1 MDFVLRGGGRTIMHR
16 EYFHLAKGR
25 DLGFNTV
32 LAFFSKLSSGAGEQ
46 LITRQ
51 TLRLGSLLPLPEFL
65 SFYYA
70 HMGHY
75 LSQWAVSWGLPVLTL
90 VWLLILLNG
99 CEDANDLSVK
109 CSATGQSAASVM
121 AEAWQY
127 IYSGNLLI
135 VFLLAQMAPIFFEV
149 WMQAGLV
156 TSIIRLVKQLL
167 TLSPIMFIFQAKVIG
182 FYTMNELKYGG
193 ATYARVSECPVSCTL
208 EAFAMAAIGPAPR
221 WRRPLLRAAL
231 CAVALGAGSV
241 GFISV
246 SSGRAAPSTD
256 LPKSHQA
263 PGFLS
268 RSSGTSRHCE
278 VRPAGDLDSPSL
290 ISASAASAETR
301 NEILQGMDSLFLRFL
316 LCVTLSGPVLV
327 GYTQTL
333 NDWYDKDLDAI
344 NEPYR
349 PIPSGR
355 ITEEEVWQQIYV
367 LGGLGLGM
375 AADVWQG
382 HWPPTVFAVAVVG
395 VFMAYIY
402 SAPPLKL
409 KQNWISGC
417 YALGSSYIAL
427 PWLAGQ
433 CTFGQATPEI
443 IALTLWYSIA
453 AVGIAIVNDFKS
465 VEGDTKLGLSSA
477 PVVFGVDT
485 AKYMAPIIKDSVQ
498 LTIVGYLLYIGDWTR
513 MYSSPVEPAL
523 DPICRRLLPPSPAV
537 RYQGETNYALGLLAL
552 ILPQVYFAKTLFLE
566 DPIKNDVK
574 YQGSSLPFFSIGTIV
589 AASAIGNNPSAVRPG
604 AKLSNKKFGA
614 FPESLGKLNVLT
626 KVATGRGLPTERR
639 PFVGVV
645 TDSGRLQPGG
655 LYLDYA
661 RITYYDGAAL
671 LLLMVLVVVA
681 GGMDNTGPQLYGIM
695 VSLCLVTV
703 SWLLAPFIFNPYQF
717 RPSCWANDMKAWLQF
732 FLEDGG
738 SHWKKWFT
746 QTQLKPRR
754 GFRATILDTW
764 KHATDLAFFIEL
776 WWVVACF
783 SSLNART
790 AVVCQVSAMW
800 RMYY

>member
-1 MDFVLRGGGRTIMHR
+1 MHYGHPDIMNKAEYMMQQGGVSKATKTLNLSEVVLLILGEVMKQGVARAMLRVHTHELVSVGSTSEDIFAGMDFVLRGGG
-16 EYFHLAKGR
+16 FK
-25 DLGFNTV
+25 V
-32 LAFFSKLSSGAGEQ
+32 SV
-46 LITRQ
+46 
-51 TLRLGSLLPLPEFL
+51 PEMVPPWR
-65 SFYYA
+65 FYYA

-99 CEDANDLSVK
+99 CEDSNDLSIK
-109 CSATGQSAASVM
+109 CSAAGQSAASVM

-193 ATYARVSECPVSCTL
+193 ATYAPHSDL
-208 EAFAMAAIGPAPR
+208 EAYAMAAIGPAPH

-231 CAVALGAGSV
+231 CAVALGAGSA

-246 SSGRAAPSTD
+246 STGRAAPSTD
-256 LPKSHQA
+256 LPKSHQ
-263 PGFLS
+263 
-268 RSSGTSRHCE
+268 
-278 VRPAGDLDSPSL
+278 VRPATGDLDSSSGSSL
-290 ISASAASAETR
+290 ISASAAGSAALPFAMLAVLAARSQSRHRSTRRAEEKKGSLQQLLGMKGASETDDEPLWKIR
-301 NEILQGMDSLFLRFL
+301 LQLCKPVTWPPLIFGVIAGVCASGNFDWSTAGPEEYAKFI

-375 AADVWQG
+375 AAALDIWQG

-443 IALTLWYSIA
+443 IALTLWYSVA

-465 VEGDTKLGLSSA
+465 VEGDAKLGLSSA

-498 LTIVGYLLYIGDWTR
+498 LTIVGYLLYIG
-513 MYSSPVEPAL
+513 
-523 DPICRRLLPPSPAV
+523 
-537 RYQGETNYALGLLAL
+537 ETNYALGLLAL
-552 ILPQVYFAKTLFLE
+552 ILPQIYFAKTLFLE

-589 AASAIGNNPSAVRPG
+589 AASAIGNNP
-604 AKLSNKKFGA
+604 L
-614 FPESLGKLNVLT
+614 
-626 KVATGRGLPTERR
+626 
-639 PFVGVV
+639 
-645 TDSGRLQPGG
+645 
-655 LYLDYA
+655 
-661 RITYYDGAAL
+661 
-671 LLLMVLVVVA
+671 
-681 GGMDNTGPQLYGIM
+681 
-695 VSLCLVTV
+695 
-703 SWLLAPFIFNPYQF
+703 
-717 RPSCWANDMKAWLQF
+717 
-732 FLEDGG
+732 
-738 SHWKKWFT
+738 H
-746 QTQLKPRR
+746 
-754 GFRATILDTW
+754 
-764 KHATDLAFFIEL
+764 
-776 WWVVACF
+776 
-783 SSLNART
+783 
-790 AVVCQVSAMW
+790 
-800 RMYY
+800 

>member
-1 MDFVLRGGGRTIMHR
+1 M
-16 EYFHLAKGR
+16 KGASETEDEPLWKIR
-25 DLGFNTV
+25 LQLCKPVTWPPLIFGV
-32 LAFFSKLSSGAGEQ
+32 IAGVC
-46 LITRQ
+46 
-51 TLRLGSLLPLPEFL
+51 
-65 SFYYA
+65 A
-70 HMGHY
+70 
-75 LSQWAVSWGLPVLTL
+75 
-90 VWLLILLNG
+90 
-99 CEDANDLSVK
+99 
-109 CSATGQSAASVM
+109 
-121 AEAWQY
+121 
-127 IYSGNLLI
+127 SGN
-135 VFLLAQMAPIFFEV
+135 FDWSTA
-149 WMQAGLV
+149 
-156 TSIIRLVKQLL
+156 
-167 TLSPIMFIFQAKVIG
+167 SPEEYAK
-182 FYTMNELKYGG
+182 
-193 ATYARVSECPVSCTL
+193 
-208 EAFAMAAIGPAPR
+208 
-221 WRRPLLRAAL
+221 
-231 CAVALGAGSV
+231 
-241 GFISV
+241 
-246 SSGRAAPSTD
+246 
-256 LPKSHQA
+256 
-263 PGFLS
+263 
-268 RSSGTSRHCE
+268 
-278 VRPAGDLDSPSL
+278 
-290 ISASAASAETR
+290 
-301 NEILQGMDSLFLRFL
+301 FL

-375 AADVWQG
+375 AITLDIWQG

-433 CTFGQATPEI
+433 CTFGEADYVTPEI
-443 IALTLWYSIA
+443 IGLTLWYSIA

-498 LTIVGYLLYIGDWTR
+498 LTIVGYLFYI
-513 MYSSPVEPAL
+513 
-523 DPICRRLLPPSPAV
+523 
-537 RYQGETNYALGLLAL
+537 GETNYALGLLAL
-552 ILPQVYFAKTLFLE
+552 IVPQVYFAITLFLE

-589 AASAIGNNPSAVRPG
+589 AASAIGARKCGGGKSM
-604 AKLSNKKFGA
+604 
-614 FPESLGKLNVLT
+614 SLMAL
-626 KVATGRGLPTERR
+626 VATGRGLPTERR

-645 TDSGRLQPGG
+645 TDTGHLQPGG

-671 LLLMVLVVVA
+671 LILMVLVVVA

-754 GFRATILDTW
+754 GFRATVL
-764 KHATDLAFFIEL
+764 DLAFFIEL

-790 AVVCQVSAMW
+790 AVVCQVSTTWRLYYWFLLLPPVITPLLFCVLVSGFGAVANCWMSRASKSSDSSSEETYEALSTSQAETASSCPRRCPLILVSVIVTALTVLETVPPLQWVASLGWKKACMLAFLLKMFWLRLCVGLAMTAIRSW
-800 RMYY
+800 CFERLGAVGRPLELWLDALCMFRDFLVSLIIFLALSPLVFLSGLSEFLCPTFSIHHLIIYRQPGHTDREKLDYDPFVARMCFDHDHDESSEDEDTESSLSSV